1 MMTSVSYGFQ
11 AVYLT
16 RRTFLTSGVFSRL
29 THFPA
34 RNALPKS
41 SLNNSQCYSS
51 LYSTSRDLY
60 EVLKVAET
68 AARKA
73 GEIMRDTSG
82 KIDVLKHKSSARD
95 IVTASDIACQET
107 INQII
112 RASYPKDRFLGE
124 ESVGV
129 GSKAS
134 VDALQQA
141 LDSCDSDDSLLWIVD
156 PIDGTTN
163 FQAGLPVFCASIGV
177 VAPDKE
183 VVVATVYNPVLDEM
197 VTAIRGNG
205 CFVNGRL
212 IDTSESKPIDIQDS
226 IINVGFPVSKMETL
240 MASSRAT
247 KALSL
252 KVKGLRMFA
261 CASQVMAWVA
271 QKKLN
276 AYISWDLN
284 SWDIC
289 AGLLLVNEA
298 GGFVSD
304 FNGAKATVET
314 REMLIS
320 CEGAN
325 SRIVNK
331 DGTEKIPMHMEVLKI
346 LEEAEC
352 LESY

>member
-1 MMTSVSYGFQ
+1 MTTSASGYQ
-11 AVYLT
+11 AAYVTKRAY
-16 RRTFLTSGVFSRL
+16 SIFSRPR
-29 THFPA
+29 HPSPA
-34 RNALPKS
+34 RNTLTTAS
-41 SLNNSQCYSS
+41 SLCSHQGGSC
-51 LYSTSRDLY
+51 LCSTKRDLND
-60 EVLKVAET
+60 VLRIAEN

-82 KIDVLKHKSSARD
+82 KIDVLKQKSSARD

-107 INQII
+107 INDII
-112 RASYPKDRFLGE
+112 RKEYPTDRFLGE
-124 ESVGV
+124 ESVGI
-129 GSKAS
+129 GTGAS

-141 LDSCDSDDSLLWIVD
+141 LDSCDSGDSLLWIVD

-183 VVVATVYNPVLDEM
+183 VVVAAVYNPILDEM

-205 CFVNGRL
+205 CFVNGRK
-212 IDTSESKPIDIQDS
+212 IDTSESKPINIQDS
-226 IINVGFPVSKMETL
+226 IINVGFPVSKVETL

-261 CASQVMAWVA
+261 CASQVMSWVA
-271 QKKLN
+271 QRKLN

-304 FNGAKATVET
+304 FNGTEATVET

-320 CEGAN
+320 CQGAN
-325 SRIVNK
+325 DNMTDV
-331 DGTEKIPMHMEVLKI
+331 DGNEKMPMHMEVLKI